1 MSAFAK
7 LVQEKFDSAKK
18 SEDLISYETTEVEKA
33 SGGMNFILTLAP
45 ALSQKTAQNKE
56 SKDSKEKPNPFL
68 NPNSALVVKEL
79 DQHIMLLNKFAVS
92 PNHLLIVTKEFK
104 KQTDPILPDE
114 LYEAFKAMTDF
125 GYSQPTLAFYNCG
138 PNSGA
143 SQGHKHIQVLPLN
156 REHEFQPP
164 VKQLFDEI
172 PDRQIGQIYAINK
185 LPFVHVIIGLDS
197 NIIRGAKDKRDSL
210 TEYLGQVFFGLL
222 DAMFQ
227 QLRENSS
234 SLNPSYNFLMTQDFM
249 MLVPRSKD
257 SATIEHDGKS
267 FEFSINSLGFG
278 GSILCKTEEELAALK
293 AQDNLMDLLTQVGIA
308 WSPDAD
314 KYDAERQ
321 LAETS
326 ELV

>member
-7 LVQEKFDSAKK
+7 LVQEKFDSAKQ
-18 SEDLISYETTEVEKA
+18 SQDLISYETTEVEKE
-33 SGGMNFILTLAP
+33 SGGMNFILTLVP
-45 ALSQKTAQNKE
+45 ALGQKTAVLE
-56 SKDSKEKPNPFL
+56 DKDKKEKPDPFL
-68 NPNSALVVKEL
+68 NPNPALVVKEL
-79 DQHIMLLNKFAVS
+79 DAHIMLLNKFAVS

-104 KQTDPILPDE
+104 NQTDPILPEE
-114 LYEAFKAMTDF
+114 LYEAFKVMQDF
-125 GYSQPTLAFYNCG
+125 GSFQPTLAFYNCG

-156 REHEFQPP
+156 QVHKYQPP

-172 PDRQIGQIYAINK
+172 PDRHIGQIYAISK

-197 NIIRGAKDKRDSL
+197 STIRSIQDNKEQL
-210 TEYLGQVFFGLL
+210 TDYLAQTFFGIL

-234 SLNPSYNFLMTQDFM
+234 PVNVSYNFLMTQDFM
-249 MLVPRSKD
+249 MLVPRSNEC
-257 SATIEHDGKS
+257 ATIEHSGKS
-267 FEFSINSLGFG
+267 FEFSINSLGFC
-278 GSILCKTEEELAALK
+278 GSMLCKTEEELEALK
-293 AQDNLMDLLTQVGIA
+293 AQDNLMDVLTQVGIA

-321 LAETS
+321 LAETT